1 MRNENSNQAR
11 VVPAQP
17 GDLNDMMHSNTQA
30 VLQSDVASVLKNTYM
45 LLGMTLAFSAF
56 TAYLTVDLPFNLFLH
71 FGALIAALV
80 ISFMMSKAA
89 NSGWGI
95 ILAFAFTGLLGVTI
109 GPIVGH
115 YIGMGGADAVTSAL
129 GLTAFA
135 FLGLSGF
142 ALITRKDFN
151 FLSSF
156 LTVGFFVILGAVV
169 LSFFIQSSVFSLAI
183 SAALVLFASAA
194 ILYETGSIVNGGQ
207 TNYILAAVS
216 LYASIYNMFMSL
228 LHILM
233 ALGGE
238 D

>member
-1 MRNENSNQAR
+1 MRNESSPQVRVANTHHDDLSN
-11 VVPAQP
+11 V
-17 GDLNDMMHSNTQA
+17 MHGNQA
-30 VLQSDVASVLKNTYM
+30 VLSTDVASVLKNTYM

-56 TAYLTVDLPFNLFLH
+56 TAFLTVNIAFNPILH
-71 FGALIAALV
+71 FGALIGALV

-109 GPIVGH
+109 GPVVGH

-142 ALITRKDFN
+142 ALVTKKDFS

-156 LTVGFFVILGAVV
+156 LAVGFFVILGAVI
-169 LSFFIQSSVFSLAI
+169 LSFFIQSSIFSLAI
-183 SAALVLFASAA
+183 SAAIVLFASAA

-207 TNYILAAVS
+207 TNYILAATS

-233 ALGGE
+233 AFGGE